1 MYNGDNPP
9 PYDPDII
16 NKQLIDTFGTTTAP
30 EDYVFGSVNVQP
42 RANYHSEHTFNT
54 TDLTQQQIE
63 NAAIQDTDGTI
74 HELGINQPQNHEQGA
89 IINESALTILKWGK
103 YNLKSVGLHQIATA
117 TDTNHWVIPAVMSVE
132 INLASN
138 QVLANN
144 GIYNVIQGQN
154 GLEFQR
160 VQQRS
165 RGLPDPT
172 GTSIGQFNVS
182 VNLNFNIK
190 YFNINN
196 GTLQDIVNSLNKNN
210 SSNNHTFDVPKNHYC
225 LVIEKNNNENQ
236 WDFACSVNGSGATT
250 TGVVKRYGRWGVFG
264 APSASLDIRIFD
276 ENSQFIAK
284 FNEDINQDI
293 GFLGLS
299 LNYFN
304 IQNF

>member
-1 MYNGDNPP
+1 MENGSDNPP
-9 PYDPDII
+9 PYDYDII
-16 NKQLIDTFGTTTAP
+16 NNQLIDTFGTTTAP

-63 NAAIQDTDGTI
+63 NAAILDSDGTI

-103 YNLKSVGLHQIATA
+103 YNLNSIGLHQIATE
-117 TDTNHWVIPAVMSVE
+117 TNTNNWVIPAVMNVE
-132 INLASN
+132 IPLASN

-144 GIYNVIQGQN
+144 GIYNVIQGEN
-154 GLEFQR
+154 GLEFQQ
-160 VQQRS
+160 VLQQS

-172 GTSIGQFNVS
+172 GTSIGQFNVN
-182 VNLNFNIK
+182 VKFNIK

-196 GTLQDIVNSLNKNN
+196 GTLQNIINSLNKNN
-210 SSNNHTFDVPKNHYC
+210 SYNNRSFDIPNNHYC
-225 LVIEKNNNENQ
+225 LVINKNNNDNQ
-236 WDFACSVNGSGATT
+236 WDFECSVNGSGAST

-264 APSASLDIRIFD
+264 APAASLDIRIFD
-276 ENSQFIAK
+276 ENSQFIAE
-284 FNEDINQDI
+284 FNEDTNPNI
-293 GFLGLS
+293 GVLGLS
-299 LNYFN
+299 LNHFN